1 MLKHET
7 VGEVKYIEK
16 QYNVSC
22 NVQIGKQKGMPSD
35 YIYGEIMIGNK
46 VVSVLRGSY
55 MSHIEFDGIC
65 YWDIRENFPIK
76 IIQKSK
82 NLPSSA
88 LDREDR
94 KLLELGRFSEAQEA
108 KEKIENLQR
117 YNRKLR
123 KEHSK

>member
-1 MLKHET
+1 M
-7 VGEVKYIEK
+7 KYIEK

-65 YWDIRENFPIK
+65 FWDIRANYPIT

-94 KLLELGRFSEAQEA
+94 KLLESGKFNEAQEA
-108 KEKIENLQR
+108 KEKIENRQR
-117 YNRKLR
+117 YDRKLR
-123 KEHSK
+123 KEYSK